1 MSRAIITTGASRGI
15 GFQAALHLAER
26 GLRSLGTVRRA
37 EDADR
42 LRSAG
47 IEPIL
52 MDVTDQASIARAAAE
67 VEHALDGGPL
77 MALVNNAGVPAAGPI
92 ELADLDEARSIFEV
106 NLFGVIAV
114 TQAFLPLLRASGG
127 RVVNMSSVAGRF
139 TFPFVGM
146 YSASK
151 HALEAVSDALRRE
164 LRSAG
169 VDVVLV
175 EPGSIDTPIW
185 DRVEAIDL
193 DRYLDTPYERLMP
206 MVKESAVRG
215 GRTGLPAECVARAVH
230 RAVTARRPPARIPVV
245 ASRFKWRMQRLVP
258 APVWDYLIGRLLA
271 RVEAGRGIDSP
282 LR

>member
-1 MSRAIITTGASRGI
+1 
-15 GFQAALHLAER
+15 
-26 GLRSLGTVRRA
+26 
-37 EDADR
+37 
-42 LRSAG
+42 
-47 IEPIL
+47 
-52 MDVTDQASIARAAAE
+52 
-67 VEHALDGGPL
+67 
-77 MALVNNAGVPAAGPI
+77 
-92 ELADLDEARSIFEV
+92 
-106 NLFGVIAV
+106 
-114 TQAFLPLLRASGG
+114 
-127 RVVNMSSVAGRF
+127 
-139 TFPFVGM
+139 M

-206 MVKESAVRG
+206 MVKKPAVRG
-215 GRTGLPAECVARAVH
+215 GRTGLPAECVARAGH
-230 RAVTARRPPARIPVV
+230 RAVKARRPPARIPVV